1 MSNGIQKIYSEI
13 PKTYEFINH
22 VLTFGFDIYC
32 RRKAVKMALADGGDT
47 FLDICSG
54 TGEIAVYLKS
64 RSNGAKVVAA
74 DFSLPMMK
82 IGAAKPEAK
91 DITFII
97 TEAGKLPF
105 RNDYFDLITISF
117 ATRNI
122 NKSREILTGYFREF
136 RRVLKPGGRF
146 INLETSRPKNPVIR
160 KLMDLYVAVTVK
172 WIGRTI
178 SGSKYGYN
186 FLASTI
192 PRFYSSGVLAE
203 ILNDAGFS
211 EVHEHPMF
219 FSAAAVHKAV
229 K

>member
-13 PKTYEFINH
+13 PKTYELINH
-22 VLTFGFDIYC
+22 ILTFGFDIYC
-32 RRKAVKMALADGGDT
+32 RRKAVKIALADGGDT
-47 FLDICSG
+47 YLDICSG

-64 RSNGAKVVAA
+64 RSNGARVVAA

-82 IGAAKPEAK
+82 IGAAKPEAQN
-91 DITFII
+91 ITFVI
-97 TEAGKLPF
+97 TEASKLPF
-105 RNDYFDLITISF
+105 RDNYFDLITISF

-122 NKSREILTGYFREF
+122 NKNRDILTSYFEEF

-146 INLETSRPKNPVIR
+146 VNLETSRPKSLIIR

-186 FLASTI
+186 FLANTI
-192 PRFYSSGVLAE
+192 PRFYSSGELAE
-203 ILNDAGFS
+203 ILRDAGFS
-211 EVHEHPMF
+211 EVRERPMF